1 MLLIKTE
8 EDIRLIREAGRRLA
22 RVMREVSTAAVPGV
36 STQELNDRAERL
48 IRDGGDTP
56 AFLHYQPAGASS
68 PFPATLCVS
77 VNDEAVHGIP
87 SKERTLKEGDIV
99 SLDAGLTHQGRIADM
114 CVTVPVGKIDE
125 EAKRLIEV
133 TKKAMELGVAVSR
146 GGACVGDIGRAIEP
160 YVEKEGFEVVADLG
174 GHGVGYAV
182 HEEPH
187 IFHIARKGKGMKL
200 SPGMVITVEPT
211 VSEGSG
217 EVDLAGDE
225 WTYKTIDGSRCAQW
239 EHTILI
245 TEGAPEILTIE

>member
-22 RVMREVSTAAVPGV
+22 RVIREVSAAVVPGV
-36 STQELNDRAERL
+36 STKELNDHAERL
-48 IRDGGDTP
+48 IRKEGDTP
-56 AFLHYQPAGASS
+56 AFLNYKPASASR

-87 SKERTLKEGDIV
+87 SKERLLKEGDIV
-99 SLDAGLTHQGRIADM
+99 SLDSGLTHQGRIADM
-114 CVTVPVGKIDE
+114 CVTVPVGEVDE
-125 EAKRLIEV
+125 NAKRLIEV
-133 TKKAMELGVAVSR
+133 TKKAMELGIAASR
-146 GGACVGDIGRAIEP
+146 AGAFVGDIGRAIEP

-187 IFHIARKGKGMKL
+187 VFHVARKGKGMKL
-200 SPGMVITVEPT
+200 EPGMVITIEPT
-211 VSEGSG
+211 VSEGEG
-217 EVDLAGDE
+217 EVDLAEDE
-225 WTYKTIDGSRCAQW
+225 WTYKTVDGSRCAQW

-245 TEGAPEILTIE
+245 TQGAPEILTI